1 MPEGDVVLLTARRL
15 DTALRGRPLDRAEL
29 RWPTAFEVD
38 RVGRTVLEVAAYGKH
53 LLTRFDDGRTLR
65 THLRMDG
72 TWRIAR
78 TGTPQAR
85 ARDPR
90 VRAVLANATWT
101 CVGTD
106 LGMLDVVRTRDER
119 TLLGDLGPDLLA
131 DGFADGTPEAR
142 RPGGRAGVDLAT
154 DRILAADGAGG
165 FRREHDPADGA
176 PLAELLL
183 SQHGVAGL
191 GTIYTAETLFA
202 HRLWPWTPARA
213 VGPGGVRDLLLTARR
228 LELAAV
234 ATGPQAQERYVHGR
248 EGRPCRVC
256 GTAVQVGSR
265 TGRRSSGR
273 CSGARSARRPVS
285 RPGRGPRARRST
297 RARRRTGARGP
308 GRRAPRG
315 ARRAS

>member
-1 MPEGDVVLLTARRL
+1 VPEGDVVLLTARRL
-15 DTALRGRPLDRAEL
+15 DAALRGRPLDRADL

-38 RVGRTVLEVAAYGKH
+38 LVGRTVREVAAYGKH

-90 VRAVLANATWT
+90 VRAVLGNATWT

-131 DGFADGTPEAR
+131 DGFEDALPSPDGAPA
-142 RPGGRAGVDLAT
+142 RAGVDVAT
-154 DRILAADGAGG
+154 ERILAADAAGG
-165 FRREHDPADGA
+165 FRREHDPDHGA

-183 SQHGVAGL
+183 SQRGVAGI
-191 GTIYTAETLFA
+191 GTIYLAETLFA
-202 HRLWPWTPARA
+202 HRRWPWTPARA
-213 VGPGGVRDLLLTARR
+213 VGPDGVRELLLTARR

-234 ATGPQAQERYVHGR
+234 AKGPQTQERYVHGR

-256 GTAVQVGSR
+256 GTTVQVGVANR
-265 TGRRSSGR
+265 PPYERPVFWCPVCQAPGQPTGARSSG
-273 CSGARSARRPVS
+273 
-285 RPGRGPRARRST
+285 
-297 RARRRTGARGP
+297 
-308 GRRAPRG
+308 AP
-315 ARRAS
+315 